1 MASTLGLLIL
11 GLVILLAGGELLVRA
26 ASRLALLLGLSPLII
41 GLTVVSFGTSSPEL
55 VVSLQSAWSG
65 QPDIALGNV
74 VGSNIANILCIL
86 GLSAL
91 IAPLPCAPSLLSRDV
106 PLMILTS
113 LLLVALSANGSIERI
128 EGLFLFACLV
138 AQTIFA
144 VRGERIPPAEL
155 LSGTGLN
162 PKRTSAVFWLC
173 AVIIAGLVLL
183 SFGADMF
190 TEAASQ
196 MARMFGVSELT
207 IALTVVA
214 LGTSLPELVTSGIAA
229 FRGHSDIALGNVVGS
244 NIFNILSVLGLSA
257 LLTPVDVSQVA
268 RDFDIPVML
277 LVALILLPLLRS
289 RLRLSRIEG
298 AVLLIGYLVYIRHLL
313 MAGS

>member
-128 EGLFLFACLV
+128 EGLFLFA
-138 AQTIFA
+138 
-144 VRGERIPPAEL
+144 
-155 LSGTGLN
+155 
-162 PKRTSAVFWLC
+162 
-173 AVIIAGLVLL
+173 
-183 SFGADMF
+183 
-190 TEAASQ
+190 
-196 MARMFGVSELT
+196 
-207 IALTVVA
+207 
-214 LGTSLPELVTSGIAA
+214 
-229 FRGHSDIALGNVVGS
+229 
-244 NIFNILSVLGLSA
+244 
-257 LLTPVDVSQVA
+257 
-268 RDFDIPVML
+268 
-277 LVALILLPLLRS
+277 
-289 RLRLSRIEG
+289 
-298 AVLLIGYLVYIRHLL
+298 
-313 MAGS
+313 